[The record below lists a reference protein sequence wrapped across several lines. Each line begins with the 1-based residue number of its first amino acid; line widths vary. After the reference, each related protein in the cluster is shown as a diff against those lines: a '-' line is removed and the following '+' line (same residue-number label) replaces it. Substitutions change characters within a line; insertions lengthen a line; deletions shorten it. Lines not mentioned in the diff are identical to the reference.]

1 MRADA
6 RNEGADARCDQ
17 WLVHVG
23 AEPRCAQTSIG
34 ESGCAAGDTCAGGRL
49 ELGADG
55 PDDVEG
61 LSHGRPALPPTSPT
75 SPASQSRSL
84 HPAPRRLAS
93 HPLAASPHRS
103 LPPTSLWLSRG
114 MHGPSKLARPQP
126 LPSTRQGGRAPPLP
140 HCRLASSSL
149 STSLR
154 ETSWLVLRETS
165 WRASSSL
172 SLRCP
177 SRRMPSSLSES
188 RNTPSLRL
196 RPTACRPARLLPAP
210 TAPGPEA
217 PHPHPSLLHPR
228 AAPP

>member
-149 STSLR
+149 S
-154 ETSWLVLRETS
+154 
-165 WRASSSL
+165 
-172 SLRCP
+172 LRCP